1 MDLKLNFVAVIS
13 ALVSDWI
20 SLLQFII
27 DILLENHWDLLKIK
41 RIYFTQK
48 RKTLSRRARVWPQQ
62 IMAKGQGIKT
72 RKYVDTRRKRVY

>member
-13 ALVSDWI
+13 ALVSEWT

-27 DILLENHWDLLKIK
+27 DMLLDNHWDLLKIK

-48 RKTLSRRARVWPQQ
+48 RKTLSRRAKVWPKL

-72 RKYVDTRRKRVY
+72 KKYVDRRRKRIY